1 MEISV
6 DVRVYIK
13 AITSKFY
20 ISVLR
25 ILELFTREV
34 CIFLKKYATF
44 YFYFYFYF
52 LQITLF
58 QYVCKQAFHI
68 SRYISGACISKIKHC
83 YNATPF
89 TYYFYV
95 KTKISVD
102 SHNCISIHLKLK
114 KIRRSDQIHSLFDTF
129 SLTYKIR

>member
-1 MEISV
+1 M
-6 DVRVYIK
+6 DVRVHIK
-13 AITSKFY
+13 AIPSKFY

-44 YFYFYFYF
+44 YFYFYF
-52 LQITLF
+52 LQIILF
-58 QYVCKQAFHI
+58 QYVCKQTFHI

-95 KTKISVD
+95 QTKISVD
-102 SHNCISIHLKLK
+102 SHNCISIPLKLK
-114 KIRRSDQIHSLFDTF
+114 KIRRSDQIHSLCDTF
-129 SLTYKIR
+129 CLTYKVR